1 MAALMRRARAYAL
14 PNAEPN
20 VIPFIDV
27 LLVLLIIFMV
37 TAPRPTTDLQVD
49 LPRPGPP
56 IAIVIQPTIVHIRA
70 TADGYAIFVG
80 GEETS
85 PDQLSA
91 DALSHML
98 AANPVITAEDAFAEG
113 RIFVRADLD
122 VAYQHVITVV
132 ETLQDARF
140 RKVAIYAQNADATG
154 EASTSP

>member
-1 MAALMRRARAYAL
+1 MPALARRERAYAL

-37 TAPRPTTDLQVD
+37 TAPRPTTDLQLD

-56 IAIVIQPTIVHIRA
+56 IEVVIPPTIVQIRSA
-70 TADGYAIFVG
+70 PGGYRLFVSG
-80 GEETS
+80 DETT
-85 PDQLSA
+85 LERLGV
-91 DALSHML
+91 DALQQML
-98 AANPVITAEDAFAEG
+98 AVDPRLTAQHAHAEG

-140 RKVAIYAQNADATG
+140 RKVTIYAQDADA
-154 EASTSP
+154 P

>member
-1 MAALMRRARAYAL
+1 MAVLARRARAYAL

-49 LPRPGPP
+49 LPRPGLP
-56 IAIVIQPTIVHIRA
+56 IAIVIQPTIVQIRA
-70 TADGYAIFVG
+70 APGGYAIFVS

-85 PDQLSA
+85 LDQLSA

-98 AANPVITAEDAFAEG
+98 AANPLITVEDAFAEG

-132 ETLQDARF
+132 ETLHDAQF
-140 RKVAIYAQNADATG
+140 RKVAIYAQNADT
-154 EASTSP
+154 P

>member
-1 MAALMRRARAYAL
+1 MVALARRERDYAL

-37 TAPRPTTDLQVD
+37 TAPKPTTDLQVD
-49 LPRPGPP
+49 LPRTYSAGAPP
-56 IAIVIQPTIVHIRA
+56 VIAPTIVRIRDA
-70 TADGYAIFVG
+70 PGGYAIFLS

-85 PDQLSA
+85 LDQLGA

-98 AANPVITAEDAFAEG
+98 SANPEITAGDAFAEG
-113 RIFVRADLD
+113 RIYVRADLD
-122 VAYQHVITVV
+122 VAYQDVVTVV

-140 RKVAIYAQNADATG
+140 RKVAIYAQNADETG
-154 EASTSP
+154 